1 MGTPRKKLD
10 EWKDMLRSRGLR
22 ATAPRL
28 AVLGVLS
35 RAKSPM
41 SHAEVAEALEN
52 EPWDMATVYRNLID
66 LSDASLVRR
75 SDLGQ
80 IWRFEA
86 TFLDDED
93 AHELGHPHFVCT
105 DCGTVAC
112 VDDVEISVKK
122 RAHVPKAV
130 KREAVEIQLRGL
142 CDDCG

>member
-1 MGTPRKKLD
+1 MGTSRKQLD
-10 EWKDMLRSRGLR
+10 EWKEMLRSRGLR

-35 RAKSPM
+35 RATSPM
-41 SHAEVAEALEN
+41 SHGEVAEALED
-52 EPWDMATVYRNLID
+52 EPWDPATVYRNLID

-75 SDLGQ
+75 SDMGQ
-80 IWRFEA
+80 VWRFEA
-86 TFLDDED
+86 AFLEEEG

-112 VDDVEISVKK
+112 VDDVEICVKK
-122 RAHVPKAV
+122 RAQVPKAV
-130 KREAVEIQLRGL
+130 KRQAVEIQLRGL